1 MNNSSSNLDT
11 TFSSILISFM
21 ILQQLIFVIAF
32 IGNSLVIWIFF
43 TRLKLKSTT
52 NRFIVSLALADVLSG
67 IVTGV
72 QIFYFVYPGMNDNMV
87 TCFLR
92 YLSINYTTQVSQMTV
107 MFTTFDRYVAI
118 CHPHH
123 YVSVMTRKVAIIL
136 SLLPWVLSFVSV
148 SSPLLGWHI
157 WERGCKCEYLL
168 IFERG
173 YYLTSSV
180 ISYSFSILT
189 FIMYIF
195 ILKTAWRYY
204 SRVKPVGGD
213 TSCNHGTNKSKTM
226 ERDVRNAKVTGVVT
240 LAFSVCWL
248 PFMTFPFQKG
258 IGIDQISDTGLT
270 VMNWLVFLGMLNS
283 IVNPFIYAWKRR
295 DFSKECKRTF
305 GCFKN
310 QEDMSQT
317 SVEF

>member
-1 MNNSSSNLDT
+1 MCSENGLNETCLKNGNL
-11 TFSSILISFM
+11 
-21 ILQQLIFVIAF
+21 QLSGYNTNVWCIAF
-32 IGNSLVIWIFF
+32 LSLV
-43 TRLKLKSTT
+43 
-52 NRFIVSLALADVLSG
+52 N
-67 IVTGV
+67 
-72 QIFYFVYPGMNDNMV
+72 
-87 TCFLR
+87 
-92 YLSINYTTQVSQMTV
+92 TQSVVKTLL
-107 MFTTFDRYVAI
+107 TFDRYVAI

-123 YVSVMTRKVAIIL
+123 YASVMTRNVAIIL
-136 SLLPWVLSFVSV
+136 SLLPWVLSLASV

-157 WERGCKCEYLL
+157 WERGCRCEYLI

-180 ISYSFSILT
+180 ITYSFSILT

-213 TSCNHGTNKSKTM
+213 TSCNHSTHKSKTM

-258 IGIDQISDTGLT
+258 IGIDQISGLT
-270 VMNWLVFLGMLNS
+270 VMNWLVFLGMFNS